1 MATNVRNARQPGGND
16 RALAVAFGAVAVVWL
31 IALAGIKM
39 GSWFGGAE
47 QAVPI
52 NPIALVVAIAK
63 GRVIISTPEIIGIV
77 VVSVMVATVGVVAAW
92 LLVSRRGKK
101 KGRELLPAAKYMA
114 SKSDISS
121 MSKKSVAGQASR
133 MKVSIA
139 PGGSPGVLL
148 GKEIRTGQE
157 VWADYETLITQLWAA
172 RRGKTSTQVL
182 PQILS
187 APGGVIT
194 SSNKRDTVDDS
205 VAARRAVGEVFV
217 FDPQRIYSSDTPD
230 WFFDPLDYIRRRP
243 RDEWDAAATGLAR
256 LFRDDAGMTEGQKD
270 MFSEGGQ
277 RLVSGWLLAACCE
290 GLPITEIVEW
300 AANETDKYPV
310 ELLRRH
316 GWERKANALQAQ
328 YELTSRTRS
337 GVFGNAQQMIAALE
351 HEVPAMWVT
360 PRPGKRRFDADAFIA
375 DSQQGGRPTMYLLSK
390 EGPTSASALTLALL
404 VTLMDAAEEYGE
416 SQPGGRLRVP
426 LVCPLD
432 EAANTVKWG
441 ELANKYSHYGSRSI
455 IITTIL
461 QSFTQAKR
469 IWGED
474 STRDMMT
481 NSCVVY
487 GGGIKDERFLTELSA
502 FIGDHEE
509 RRVSRSSDGSWG
521 KASLSTSIGEK
532 RTLSVAELQALPF
545 GVMVVIPQKASPMLV
560 ASVPWWERTFEE
572 PIAAALAAS
581 K

>member
-1 MATNVRNARQPGGND
+1 MATNVRNLKNPSGD
-16 RALAVAFGAVAVVWL
+16 EKPLA
-31 IALAGIKM
+31 IALGGLGIIWGIVLGGLKLAPL
-39 GSWFGGAE
+39 FGGD
-47 QAVPI
+47 QQDVPV
-52 NPIALVVAIAK
+52 NPVALVVGIAK
-63 GRVIISTPEIIGIV
+63 GRVVLGGSEA
-77 VVSVMVATVGVVAAW
+77 VSITVLGAVLALVATVVA
-92 LLVSRRGKK
+92 VQVTSRRAQK
-101 KGRELLPAAKYMA
+101 KGRAIAPNAKYMA
-114 SKSDISS
+114 SKSDIAS
-121 MSKKSVAGQASR
+121 MSGKNTGAASQR
-133 MKVSIA
+133 MGLKLGEGA
-139 PGGSPGVLL
+139 APGVLL
-148 GKEIRTGQE
+148 GKELRTGQP
-157 VWADYETLITQLWAA
+157 VYADYETLLTQLWAA

-205 VAARRAVGEVFV
+205 LAGRQAVGEVFV
-217 FDPQRIYSSDTPD
+217 FDPQRIWTKEEPD
-230 WFFDPLDYIRRRP
+230 WFFDPLDFIRRRSV
-243 RDEWDAAATGLAR
+243 DEWDAAATGLAR
-256 LFRDDAGMTEGQKD
+256 LFRDDAGLSEGNKD

-277 RLVSGWLLAACCE
+277 RLVAGWLLAACCE
-290 GLPITEIVEW
+290 NLPITELVLW
-300 AANETDKYPV
+300 AGAETDKEPV

-316 GWERKANALQAQ
+316 GWHRKADALQAQ

-337 GVFGNAQQMIAALE
+337 GVFANAQQMVAALE
-351 HEVPAMWVT
+351 HEVPGQWVT
-360 PRPGKRRFDADAFIA
+360 PAAGKRRFDADAFIA

-404 VTLMDAAEEYGE
+404 VTLMDASEEYGE
-416 SQPGGRLRVP
+416 SQPGGRLPVP

-474 STRDMMT
+474 STRDMLT

-487 GGGIKDERFLTELSA
+487 GGGIKDERFLSELSA

-509 RRVSRSSDGSWG
+509 HRTSRSSDGTWG
-521 KASLSTSIGEK
+521 KSSRSTSIAEK
-532 RTLSVAELQALPF
+532 RTLTVSELQALPF
-545 GVMVVIPQKASPMLV
+545 GVMVVIPQKAAPMLV
-560 ASVPWWERTFEE
+560 ESVPWWERDFE
-572 PIAAALAAS
+572 PAIAEAMA